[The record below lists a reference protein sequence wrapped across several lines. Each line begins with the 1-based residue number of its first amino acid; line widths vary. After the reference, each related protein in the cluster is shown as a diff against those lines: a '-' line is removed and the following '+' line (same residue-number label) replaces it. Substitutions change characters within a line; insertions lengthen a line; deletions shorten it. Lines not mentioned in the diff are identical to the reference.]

1 MTDNLFTIG
10 YQGRTLAQL
19 IQTLQENAITV
30 LCDVRRNAISRKP
43 GFSKAVLQSALEA
56 AGIRYVHLPELGT
69 DSKDRPP
76 AGDNSYLT
84 IAFFTKYMLQ
94 LREEPKKQEALQ
106 HIKVLMYRNRVAL
119 MCFEKNVEE
128 CHRKIIFNEILG
140 TGKEERHL

>member
-1 MTDNLFTIG
+1 MRDNLYTIG

-19 IQTLQENAITV
+19 IQTLHENAITL
-30 LCDVRRNAISRKP
+30 LCDVRKNAISRKP
-43 GFSKAVLQSALEA
+43 GFSKAVLQSVLEA

-140 TGKEERHL
+140 TGKKEQHL